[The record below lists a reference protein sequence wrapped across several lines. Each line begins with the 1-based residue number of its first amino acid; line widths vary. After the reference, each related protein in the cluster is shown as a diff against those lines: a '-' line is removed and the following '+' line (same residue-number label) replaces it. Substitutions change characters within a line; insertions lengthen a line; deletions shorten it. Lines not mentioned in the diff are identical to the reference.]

1 MLSYTV
7 FSCTQGR
14 HHVPYRDSKLTRI
27 LQESLGG
34 NARTTLII
42 NCSPSSY
49 NVVETLSTLRF
60 GNRAKKIQNRA
71 KINAE
76 LPPAELRRLLDKAL
90 RELLFWR
97 SLALA
102 LHLELE
108 QWRNGETVPVE
119 RRVQIEAAVL
129 AQLLADR
136 DAGKLPMPGG
146 GGAAVAAAAPSLA
159 APLAPESPVRAIAT
173 QAMEADALMSPM
185 ITADTTAYDL
195 QSGELSPDTALE
207 DDLVR
212 VWGENV
218 GAMRCQGLV
227 SAASPD
233 PSISVAPP
241 PVHA

>member
-1 MLSYTV
+1 M
-7 FSCTQGR
+7 
-14 HHVPYRDSKLTRI
+14 PYRDSKLTRI

-136 DAGKLPMPGG
+136 DAGKLPMHG
-146 GGAAVAAAAPSLA
+146 GGAALAAVAPSFV
-159 APLAPESPVRAIAT
+159 APLAPESPIRTIAT
-173 QAMEADALMSPM
+173 QLMEADAVMSPM

-207 DDLVR
+207 DDLVKR
-212 VWGENV
+212 RARG
-218 GAMRCQGLV
+218 
-227 SAASPD
+227 
-233 PSISVAPP
+233 
-241 PVHA
+241 